1 MKIIGLQPEHW
12 PLVDQIYYQGI
23 QSRNATFET
32 DTPSWEAWD
41 NNHLKTGRYVA
52 LIENDV
58 AGWAALL
65 PVSDREVYKGVA
77 EVSIYVGK
85 NFHGLGVGKALLKHL
100 IGKSEEAGFW
110 LLQAI
115 LFPENTASC
124 NLHIGEGFR
133 EVGYREKIG
142 KHFGE
147 WRNTVL
153 LERRSS
159 KIY

>member
-1 MKIIGLQPEHW
+1 MKIISLQPQHW
-12 PLVDQIYYQGI
+12 PLVEQYYNEGI

-32 DTPSWEAWD
+32 ETPRWKAWD
-41 NNHLKTGRYVA
+41 DSHLKTCRYVA

-85 NFHGLGVGKALLKHL
+85 NFHGQGVGKALLKHL
-100 IGKSEEAGFW
+100 IVKSKKAGFW

-115 LFPENTASC
+115 LFPENTPSC
-124 NLHIGEGFR
+124 NLYIGEGFR

-153 LERRSS
+153 LERRS
-159 KIY
+159 KKVN

>member
-1 MKIIGLQPEHW
+1 MQIVDLQPQHW
-12 PLVDQIYYQGI
+12 PLVEQIYNEGI

-32 DTPSWEAWD
+32 DTPSWKSWD
-41 NNHLKTGRYVA
+41 DSHLKTCRYVA

-65 PVSDREVYKGVA
+65 PISNREVYKGVA

-85 NFHGLGVGKALLKHL
+85 IFLYQGVGKALLKHL
-100 IGKSEEAGFW
+100 IVKSEEAGFW
-110 LLQAI
+110 TLQTV
-115 LFPENTASC
+115 LFPENITSYK
-124 NLHIGEGFR
+124 LHFGEGFR
-133 EVGYREKIG
+133 EVGYREKVG

-153 LERRSS
+153 MERRSN
-159 KIY
+159 KIN

>member
-12 PLVDQIYYQGI
+12 LLVEQIYYQGI

-41 NNHLKTGRYVA
+41 NNHLKTCRYVA

-77 EVSIYVGK
+77 EISIYIDE
-85 NFHGLGVGKALLKHL
+85 NSHGLGVGKALLNHL
-100 IGKSEEAGFW
+100 IMKSEEAGFW

-153 LERRSS
+153 LERRST
-159 KIY
+159 KIN